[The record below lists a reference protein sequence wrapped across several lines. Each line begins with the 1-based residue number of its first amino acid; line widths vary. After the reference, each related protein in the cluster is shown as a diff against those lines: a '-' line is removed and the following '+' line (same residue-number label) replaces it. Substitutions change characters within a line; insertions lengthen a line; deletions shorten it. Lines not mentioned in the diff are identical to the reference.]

1 MKKKTENIM
10 KGLGAAM
17 AVGSVVAGAAATMG
31 SNSAKTKRT
40 MKKAVDKVSNF
51 VDTVS
56 DICEKK
62 RCKATF

>member
-31 SNSAKTKRT
+31 KGNAKTKRT
-40 MKKAVDKVSNF
+40 MKKAVDKVSTF
-51 VDTVS
+51 VDTMS
-56 DICEKK
+56 DMM
-62 RCKATF
+62 